1 MNRLLRDVLEAITD
15 LLFFKNTKDLPYHL
29 IAIFGVAAWH
39 SIIIL
44 IYAVLLF
51 TERV

>member
-1 MNRLLRDVLEAITD
+1 MNDVLTAITD

-29 IAIFGVAAWH
+29 ITIFGVAAWYL
-39 SIIIL
+39 IIIL

-51 TERV
+51 TESV